1 MGPHRGRAE
10 GKENLPRLLPTLLLM
25 HPRIPSW
32 QPGHAAG
39 SWSPCRPPAPET
51 DKPLWG
57 ADVTVTGSSGPT
69 SSRPGAM
76 LQEQGSN
83 GGLGGD
89 QQGEGAGASCTQL
102 RKGQRK
108 KLAMCRNVVV
118 WHSLGNE
125 RRRKGLQCTQA
136 DLEVSSYT
144 LPSCW
149 ARESTRSPEEAEVK
163 TLRRTS
169 VSSVLAQLVPCPTAG
184 LSTTPQGPSYPRH
197 RRTGPRSQQRRFRAR
212 PPSPPSPSQSTRAQY
227 CTSSR
232 PPRPPSAAA
241 RGEEPLSADHPAERG
256 G

>member
-1 MGPHRGRAE
+1 
-10 GKENLPRLLPTLLLM
+10 M

-51 DKPLWG
+51 GKPLWG

-169 VSSVLAQLVPCPTAG
+169 VSSVLALGTARPLPHSRAEYDPPGSFLPPAPTNGATQPATALQSSTAISTIA
-184 LSTTPQGPSYPRH
+184 LSEHARSVLHLFPTSTPA
-197 RRTGPRSQQRRFRAR
+197 QRRSSRRRAPLGR
-212 PPSPPSPSQSTRAQY
+212 PPCRTRRVNPTQRR
-227 CTSSR
+227 SSSVPGCHATRR
-232 PPRPPSAAA
+232 P
-241 RGEEPLSADHPAERG
+241 
-256 G
+256 